1 MKRIRPVSI
10 FLLGVLFLTYA
21 PAEAQKRKKRKQIA
35 EVVTEARKYLGVPY
49 RYGGMSF
56 SGIDCSALIY
66 ACYRRIDVDMPR
78 TAKEQS
84 KVGKAKSWNGLR
96 EGDLV
101 FFKFKEKG
109 QKWYHSGVI
118 TEVKGDEIIFIHASS
133 SRGVTES
140 NLMSDYYRKNVKNF
154 RRII

>member
-1 MKRIRPVSI
+1 MRLLQPVYFAVLS
-10 FLLGVLFLTYA
+10 LLIVSHTTSY
-21 PAEAQKRKKRKQIA
+21 AQKRKKRKQIDVIVA
-35 EVVTEARKYLGVPY
+35 EARQYLGVPY
-49 RYGGMSF
+49 RYGGMSY

-66 ACYRRIDVDMPR
+66 ACYKRIDVTLPR

-84 KVGKAKSWNGLR
+84 KVGKSKGWSGIRA
-96 EGDLV
+96 GDLV

-109 QKWYHSGVI
+109 EKWYHSGII
-118 TEVKGDEIIFIHASS
+118 TEVDGDKITFIHASS

-154 RRII
+154 RRVI